1 MPITVSLIGLVTV
14 LIAYSETL
22 PSLLFQT
29 LAFKLLQMPSHVQIV
44 LGLRGNCCSVNT
56 LGRFVSEARGPGTLA
71 LGSDC
76 TFDGGSRAGREAAA
90 RPVPRLSLSLRGLRF
105 LSTTICWNWPES
117 WMKQPRSSTQ
127 EPCLPSPQGTWLVS
141 FWFLP

>member
-29 LAFKLLQMPSHVQIV
+29 LAFKLLQMPSHMQIV
-44 LGLRGNCCSVNT
+44 LGMRDNCCSINT

-76 TFDGGSRAGREAAA
+76 TCGGR
-90 RPVPRLSLSLRGLRF
+90 
-105 LSTTICWNWPES
+105 
-117 WMKQPRSSTQ
+117 
-127 EPCLPSPQGTWLVS
+127 
-141 FWFLP
+141 